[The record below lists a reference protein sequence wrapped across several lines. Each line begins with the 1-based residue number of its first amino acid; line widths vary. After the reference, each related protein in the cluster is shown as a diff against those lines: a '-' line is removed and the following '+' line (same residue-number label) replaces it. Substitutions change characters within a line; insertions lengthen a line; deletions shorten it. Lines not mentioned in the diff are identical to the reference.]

1 MRIFLH
7 FLVFLASALRDK
19 GVFTF
24 SYVKFYSQT
33 TSRASKIMPCKM
45 KKIPLSN
52 LKWLSQGLKTKSPV
66 ADIIYLFFSEKNYE
80 GHHRSGF

>member
-1 MRIFLH
+1 MRIFLD

-45 KKIPLSN
+45 KKNSTIKSEMAVVR
-52 LKWLSQGLKTKSPV
+52 SQ
-66 ADIIYLFFSEKNYE
+66 N
-80 GHHRSGF
+80 